1 MFRGFSFKI
10 NVCYSLISFSLFL
23 LFSIY
28 FDCDLTQFKSQSNTI
43 NVEYDLPL
51 KKKKY
56 VNHIYTHVNSI
67 ILDYISFEMIEI
79 VGSMKQ
85 MVGSG
90 KMEDMNVCTS
100 QIVLDY
106 KNK

>member
-1 MFRGFSFKI
+1 
-10 NVCYSLISFSLFL
+10 
-23 LFSIY
+23 
-28 FDCDLTQFKSQSNTI
+28 
-43 NVEYDLPL
+43 
-51 KKKKY
+51 
-56 VNHIYTHVNSI
+56 
-67 ILDYISFEMIEI
+67 MIEI